1 MADTPEHSDHT
12 SIQLRIKAALKGEQS
27 KRLLP
32 MIFLK
37 RVGNER
43 QLSSEI
49 VEPKGIAFSLQDYLE
64 LVGDTSRIIRNDKRG
79 AISALNVSSVK

>member
-1 MADTPEHSDHT
+1 
-12 SIQLRIKAALKGEQS
+12 
-27 KRLLP
+27 